1 MSAQIHNKERLLA
14 SLPPIWQGELTAQK
28 AALLADL
35 DQSLVVLD
43 DDPTGTQTVHSVVV
57 LTDWS
62 VERLAEEFAR
72 RPAVFYILTNSRSLV
87 PEQAE
92 ALTREIGT
100 NLREA
105 ARKAG
110 RSYRVV
116 SRSDSTLRGH
126 FPLELGALEPTLE
139 QSVDAW
145 LLIPFF
151 AEGGRL
157 TINQIHYVTQG
168 ERLVPAG
175 ETEFARDAAFGY
187 RSSNLR
193 EWVEEKSGGEIKASE
208 VQVIG
213 LELIRRGGPEAVA
226 AALDSLPQGS
236 VCVVESACN
245 EDLACFSVGLLLSER
260 RGRRYLYRTAASFV
274 AQRAGIA
281 PRPLLTREEL
291 VAESERGGLFV
302 VGSYVPTT
310 TKQVE
315 ELRRRVELDC
325 LELPVQELLSER
337 RDELIARCRAQ
348 LEAGLLAGRDQLV
361 MTSRELLRGEDA
373 KQSLAIG
380 ATVSESLCDL
390 VRGLKVR
397 PRWMVAKGGIT
408 SSDLATRGLGVKR
421 ATVLGQV
428 LPGVPVWRL
437 GEESAFPGLS
447 YVVFPGNVGGSD
459 ALVQLAERV
468 SLEGG

>member
-1 MSAQIHNKERLLA
+1 MSAQIQDKESLLA
-14 SLPPIWQGELTAQK
+14 SLPPIWQGELAQQK

-62 VERLAEEFAR
+62 VERLEAEFAR

-92 ALTREIGT
+92 ALTREIGI

-105 ARKAG
+105 ARRTG

-126 FPLELGALEPTLE
+126 FPLELSALEPTLE
-139 QSVDAW
+139 QAIDAW

-157 TINQIHYVTQG
+157 TINHVHYVSQG
-168 ERLVPAG
+168 SRLVPAG

-193 EWVEEKSGGEIKASE
+193 EWVEEKSGGKIKASE
-208 VQVIG
+208 VQVIS
-213 LELIRRGGPEAVA
+213 LDLIRRGGPEAVA
-226 AALDSLPQGS
+226 AALDALLKGC
-236 VCVVESACN
+236 VCMVESATN

-281 PRPLLTREEL
+281 ARPLLSHAEL
-291 VAESERGGLFV
+291 VGESSHGGLFV

-315 ELRRRVELDC
+315 ELRSKVELDSI
-325 LELPVQELLSER
+325 ELPVDTLLSEG
-337 RDELIARCRAQ
+337 RDELIARCRERV
-348 LEAGLLAGRDQLV
+348 EAGLLAGRDQLV
-361 MTSRELLRGEDA
+361 MTSRQLVRGDDA

-380 ATVSESLCDL
+380 SIVSESLCSF
-390 VRGLKVR
+390 VQGLQVR
-397 PRWMVAKGGIT
+397 PRWLVAKGGIT

-468 SLEGG
+468 SMKGG